1 MSASGD
7 GARYESLTVARRDGV
22 AEVQLSRPELLNRFD
37 DVAHRELTAALAEL
51 AADVMVRACVLSS
64 TGRYFS
70 SGGDT
75 TMMLAA
81 NQDAQLRIAMLDDGR
96 RLFHAL
102 GDFPKPL
109 VIALAGDTFGL
120 GATVVLLG
128 DAVVTAPDVKI
139 ADTHVRMALV
149 AGDGGAVVWPLNM
162 PLLMAKRHL
171 LTGDSLTGAQA
182 HQFGIVSD
190 LVDTR
195 DEVRPAAL
203 ALAQRMAQL
212 PPLAVQLT
220 KRALNKYLMSRADE
234 ILDLGFALEATSL
247 ASDDLREAVA
257 SFHEKRP
264 GKWTGN

>member
-1 MSASGD
+1 MSI
-7 GARYESLTVARRDGV
+7 GAGYQSLTISRADGI

-37 DVAHRELTAALAEL
+37 DVLHRELTAALTEL
-51 AADVMVRACVLSS
+51 AADVEVRAVVLSS
-64 TGRYFS
+64 TGKYFS

-75 TMMLAA
+75 AMMLAA
-81 NQDAQLRIAMLDDGR
+81 NRDAQVRLAMLDDGR

-109 VIALAGDTFGL
+109 VIALAGDTYGL

-128 DAVVTAPDVKI
+128 DAVVTAPEVKI

-149 AGDGGAVVWPLNM
+149 AGDGGAIVWPLNM
-162 PLLMAKRHL
+162 PFARAKRHL
-171 LTGDSLTGAQA
+171 LTGDPLTGADA
-182 HQFGIVSD
+182 HQLGVVSD

-203 ALAQRMAQL
+203 ALAVRMAEL

-220 KRALNKYLMSRADE
+220 KRALNKFLMSRANE
-234 ILDLGFALEATSL
+234 VLDLSFALESTSL
-247 ASDDLREAVA
+247 ASDDLREAVDA
-257 SFHEKRP
+257 FGEKRA